1 MPGKRMTPED
11 TEALLKRLPV
21 GHLGLSKDGLPYVV
35 PLHYIY
41 ENGKIYFHCKSWG
54 RKLEYIQAN
63 PRVCFEASDF
73 VSLILGPTAC
83 DYATE
88 YMSVI
93 VYGRARI
100 IEDDAEKLR
109 VLTGLAQKYATPVAD
124 RPLAEREVQRT
135 RAVEITVEEMT
146 GKARPRKL

>member
-1 MPGKRMTPED
+1 MPGKRLTTEE

-21 GHLGLSKDGLPYVV
+21 GHLGLSKDGQPYVV

-41 ENGKIYFHCKSWG
+41 QDGKIYFHCKRTG
-54 RKLEYIQAN
+54 RKLDYIQAN

-88 YMSVI
+88 YTSVI

-109 VLTGLAQKYATPVAD
+109 VLTGLARKYATPVAD
-124 RPLAEREVQRT
+124 RPMAEHEVQRT
-135 RAVEITVEEMT
+135 RAVEITVVEMT
-146 GKARPRKL
+146 GKVRPRRM